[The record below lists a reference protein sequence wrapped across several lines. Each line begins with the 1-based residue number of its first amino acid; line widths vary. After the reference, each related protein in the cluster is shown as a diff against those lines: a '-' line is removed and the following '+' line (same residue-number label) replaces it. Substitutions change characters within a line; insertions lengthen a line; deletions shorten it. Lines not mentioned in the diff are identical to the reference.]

1 MPTKPTKN
9 RKKLTEDS
17 LKAIID
23 HELSDAAGRH
33 DGELSEHRRLA
44 LEFYYGE
51 NIGNEVEGRSQI
63 VSHDVFEVVEWALPS
78 LLRVFTSG
86 DRVGI
91 FDPNG
96 PEDQAEADQATDYI
110 NYLFERKNNGF
121 NTLFN
126 MFKDALLE
134 KTGVVKIYWDN
145 SEEILHESFT
155 GLDDLQTTKLL
166 ADDEVEVLEHSED
179 EGENGEITHDLRIVR
194 TKADGRVRIENIPP
208 EEFLVSKRARDLEEA
223 SFVAHRRHVTI
234 SELKLMFPDVKD
246 QDIEEIIGDN
256 EQEWDEEYVARH
268 DFDNA
273 QTGDTA
279 HSNQWLGRRVWIT
292 EAYLNVDWDND
303 GHAELRKITKASNL
317 ILENVEIDERPF
329 ASVCFIPIPHKYFGL
344 SLADKTLDIQIVKS
358 TILRNILDNIYNLNN
373 GRYEAVEGMVN
384 FDDLLTSRPGGVVRV
399 KAQGSLTRLDTPPL
413 PQGGFDLLNYV
424 DSIRDGR
431 TGISKF
437 RTGIDPDQLNNAKAG
452 PANSQM
458 DAANARL
465 ELMARIAAETGV
477 SDIFK
482 LMYRLV
488 VKHQNK
494 TDVVKLRNKWVD
506 IDPSQWNGNCN
517 VNLSVGLGHGN
528 RDQAIAHMGM
538 LAQQF
543 AAMRQDPEFST
554 LLTRDNIHAMV
565 AEALRAMG
573 YRNVDSFITDPKT
586 LPPYQ
591 PKPDATEEAL
601 KAKAEAEKAKAQAA
615 VAKVQTENQKLQ
627 MEGQKM
633 QVEAQLDQEKHGLEV
648 AKLQST
654 IQGEQQKREIEVA
667 KLQAELKAELD
678 QNEIET
684 GKSLIEIEKLRFEKE
699 KLQAEMMME
708 EKEHELKMEELQ
720 IEKEQKRS
728 IKVGD

>member
-1 MPTKPTKN
+1 
-9 RKKLTEDS
+9 
-17 LKAIID
+17 
-23 HELSDAAGRH
+23 
-33 DGELSEHRRLA
+33 
-44 LEFYYGE
+44 
-51 NIGNEVEGRSQI
+51 
-63 VSHDVFEVVEWALPS
+63 
-78 LLRVFTSG
+78 
-86 DRVGI
+86 
-91 FDPNG
+91 
-96 PEDQAEADQATDYI
+96 
-110 NYLFERKNNGF
+110 
-121 NTLFN
+121 
-126 MFKDALLE
+126 
-134 KTGVVKIYWDN
+134 
-145 SEEILHESFT
+145 
-155 GLDDLQTTKLL
+155 
-166 ADDEVEVLEHSED
+166 
-179 EGENGEITHDLRIVR
+179 
-194 TKADGRVRIENIPP
+194 
-208 EEFLVSKRARDLEEA
+208 
-223 SFVAHRRHVTI
+223 
-234 SELKLMFPDVKD
+234 
-246 QDIEEIIGDN
+246 
-256 EQEWDEEYVARH
+256 
-268 DFDNA
+268 
-273 QTGDTA
+273 
-279 HSNQWLGRRVWIT
+279 
-292 EAYLNVDWDND
+292 
-303 GHAELRKITKASNL
+303 
-317 ILENVEIDERPF
+317 
-329 ASVCFIPIPHKYFGL
+329 
-344 SLADKTLDIQIVKS
+344 
-358 TILRNILDNIYNLNN
+358 
-373 GRYEAVEGMVN
+373 MVN

-720 IEKEQKRS
+720 VEKEQKRS